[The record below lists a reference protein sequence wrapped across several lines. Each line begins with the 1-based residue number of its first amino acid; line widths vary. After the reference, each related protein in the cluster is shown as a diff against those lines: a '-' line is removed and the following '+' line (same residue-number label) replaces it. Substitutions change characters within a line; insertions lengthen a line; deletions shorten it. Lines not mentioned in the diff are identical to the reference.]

1 MPTASVGLV
10 TVAQALHWFDIEK
23 FFVEAQRVLVPT
35 GVLAFWCY
43 GLCHIADGL
52 DDLLVEI
59 YSFVDEYWPPE
70 RDIVDNK
77 YRDIVAPFPSVNCPS
92 FSMQAEWTV
101 EQMLAYLR
109 TWSASQAFKRTTG
122 KDAIIDFEG
131 PLRQLWGQQTRIVS
145 WPLTLQVCRRH
156 PS

>member
-1 MPTASVGLV
+1 LPAESVGLV

-23 FFVEAQRVLVPT
+23 FFGEARRVLMPT

-43 GLCHIADGL
+43 GLCSVAAEL
-52 DDLLVEI
+52 DDLLAGI

-77 YRDIVAPFPSVNCPS
+77 YRDIVAPFPLVDCPS
-92 FSMQAEWTV
+92 FSMEAVWTV

-109 TWSASQAFKRTTG
+109 TWSATQACMRASG
-122 KDAIIDFEG
+122 KDPITDIEG
-131 PLRQLWGQQTRIVS
+131 PLRRLWGRQTRAVS
-145 WPLTLQVCRRH
+145 WPLTLRVCRRQ